1 MDIVKHYEQAKVNI
15 IAEKNQK
22 VAIIKDRILREIQ
35 PKYAEIE
42 KFKAE
47 ALNQLNLD
55 YNSNRNAY
63 AEDYNSR
70 LVALQNKFENDK
82 KAIVENAENKK
93 TEVLN
98 LAIQTETYEV
108 EKEYTR
114 AVADLDALISKLS
127 KKE

>member
-42 KFKAE
+42 KFKTE
-47 ALNQLNLD
+47 ALNQLSLD

-70 LVALQNKFENDK
+70 LVALQNKYENDK
-82 KAIVENAENKK
+82 KAIVGNAENKK